1 MYKGLGISV
10 TLILTLA
17 CVSLGEI
24 QQGQGFGIGGLN
36 SVALIDGP
44 GVADSTNLTTASQLQ
59 NASSMGGL
67 AMAAEFQIGTLGQV
81 AAVGGAGGGIGIQQ
95 NGSAVLTQGQA
106 LAGGSLGVQNQSAGI
121 VLDDA
126 MMKLGENGVG
136 LGLQAFMGAQYQVI
150 ASPFGIS
157 MNVNIPAVSTLQV
170 AHY

>member
-10 TLILTLA
+10 TLILMMA
-17 CVSLGEI
+17 SVSLGEI
-24 QQGQGFGIGGLN
+24 QQGQGFGIGGQN
-36 SVALIDGP
+36 SVILLDGP
-44 GVADSTNLTTASQLQ
+44 GVADSLNLTTVSQGQSASG
-59 NASSMGGL
+59 MGGL
-67 AMAAEFQIGTLGQV
+67 AMVEEFQIGTLGQV
-81 AAVGGAGGGIGIQQ
+81 AAVGGAGGGIGISQ

-106 LAGGSLGVQNQSAGI
+106 LSGGSLGVQNQSAGI
-121 VLDDA
+121 VLDEA

-136 LGLQAFMGAQYQVI
+136 IGLQAFVGAQYQVI